1 MFIAFHFRVSDS
13 DQVNLSLFSYDPKCQ
28 DDKFILRLILRCEL
42 ESGYGWCEV
51 ISYETRGDQSSGGF
65 STHELEW
72 NESLPQDFNGHSS
85 QIFSWTFINTNGIC
99 QSFK

>member
-13 DQVNLSLFSYDPKCQ
+13 DEVNLSLFSYDPKCQ
-28 DDKFILRLILRCEL
+28 DDKFILRVILRCES

-51 ISYETRGDQSSGGF
+51 ISYETRGDQASGGF

-72 NESLPQDFNGHSS
+72 NNPYLWISMVIVVKFSHEHS
-85 QIFSWTFINTNGIC
+85 
-99 QSFK
+99 